1 VDFIMSSD
9 AHDDPAAEML
19 LRSAFA
25 WLDRVALGLA
35 IGVWCGLAFF
45 LATALLIVKGAA
57 PIGPHL
63 GLLAQYFPGYT
74 VTWTGSLLG
83 LAYGFVAGFAFGWAV
98 AFLRNVLLSVY
109 LHVVKFRARLSS
121 MDSFLDG

>member
-1 VDFIMSSD
+1 MMSSD
-9 AHDDPAAEML
+9 APDNPAVEIL

-25 WLDRVALGLA
+25 SLDRVALGLA
-35 IGVWCGLAFF
+35 VGVWGAIAFF
-45 LATALLIVKGAA
+45 LATALLIVKGGA

-83 LAYGFVAGFAFGWAV
+83 LAYGFVSGFAFGWAV
-98 AFLRNVLLSVY
+98 AVLRNVLVSVY
-109 LHVVKFRARLSS
+109 LHIVNFKTHLSS